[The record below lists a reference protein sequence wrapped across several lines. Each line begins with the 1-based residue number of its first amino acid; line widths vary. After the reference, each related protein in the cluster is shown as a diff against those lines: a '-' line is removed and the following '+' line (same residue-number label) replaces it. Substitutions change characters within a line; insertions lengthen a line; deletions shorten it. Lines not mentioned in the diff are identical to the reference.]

1 MKKNALLLLASFG
14 IGCCL
19 NNSALAQ
26 QTGKHAD
33 KNPATPIIEADS
45 TGELLAQLRNMPNIE
60 VGKGITFRPKNNW
73 FELTL
78 RFRMQ
83 NLLALSFDDRFSHT
97 QTDARVKRLRLRF
110 DGYVY
115 TPKLVYSI
123 QLGFTGHDA
132 EPLPNGNMN
141 IVRDAIVYYVPSPK
155 WNIGFGQTKI
165 KANRARINSSSALQF
180 VDRSIVNSEFNLD
193 RDFGFFGEYNLDRT
207 EGFDLAFKGSVTLG
221 EGRNWG
227 SADNGGL
234 AYTGR
239 LELYPLGHFSAKGD
253 VIEGDFAGEKRPK
266 ILLAGAY
273 AYNHKASRLSGQ
285 RGNVMPDNSTR
296 NIGSYFV
303 DFILKYRGFAFY
315 TDFMGRTCADPRF
328 GAENS
333 DFVYTG
339 CGLNVQTSYLFDKKW
354 EIALRNSTLFPE
366 REIHPL
372 TGYKRRNQSTLGIT
386 RYIIGHSLKVQAD
399 FSYHFYDRVAHA
411 AGKLPGDGWEFRFHV
426 ELGL

>member
-45 TGELLAQLRNMPNIE
+45 TGELLANSATCQYRGRKRYHIPPKKQLVRTHAP
-60 VGKGITFRPKNNW
+60 VPV
-73 FELTL
+73 
-78 RFRMQ
+78 Q

-97 QTDARVKRLRLRF
+97 KTDARVKRLRLRF

-193 RDFGFFGEYNLDRT
+193 RDFG
-207 EGFDLAFKGSVTLG
+207 S
-221 EGRNWG
+221 
-227 SADNGGL
+227 SASTTST
-234 AYTGR
+234 A
-239 LELYPLGHFSAKGD
+239 
-253 VIEGDFAGEKRPK
+253 PK
-266 ILLAGAY
+266 DSTS
-273 AYNHKASRLSGQ
+273 HSRA
-285 RGNVMPDNSTR
+285 P
-296 NIGSYFV
+296 
-303 DFILKYRGFAFY
+303 
-315 TDFMGRTCADPRF
+315 
-328 GAENS
+328 
-333 DFVYTG
+333 
-339 CGLNVQTSYLFDKKW
+339 
-354 EIALRNSTLFPE
+354 
-366 REIHPL
+366 
-372 TGYKRRNQSTLGIT
+372 
-386 RYIIGHSLKVQAD
+386 
-399 FSYHFYDRVAHA
+399 
-411 AGKLPGDGWEFRFHV
+411 
-426 ELGL
+426 